1 MLVVKVYNRTFTTLK
16 ETIKGSLLLS
26 DISFTLNKN
35 WWQWEATLKINKE
48 LTNTDYSLWDIIKV
62 IKYDDNN
69 KDWVNLYMGYV
80 NKIGR
85 KQNTSQSYIELS
97 CLWLASILTEN
108 EITKAYA
115 GKTAGELM
123 EEIIDFVNAEY
134 WEVFNKWTIETWP
147 TMWTGSAEWTYF
159 QILTQIAE
167 GANMYWFVD
176 GNWTFTFKAKDTTPT
191 HYLTNRVDL
200 EDIDIQE
207 DMEWVVNKCDVRWEY
222 EHCETFWWETF
233 CWTRYLFWTYTD
245 STSAWL
251 YWIKREQVEIKTNWQ
266 SVVDDYA
273 ESYVNER
280 KDPRK
285 QTTLVVNRKYNIES
299 IKPWDTVK
307 VRNFEYAFDNIQIE
321 KAQYTQDKVTLYLD
335 RYISFGEQIKKI
347 SQ

>member
-1 MLVVKVYNRTFTTLK
+1 MVVKVYDRTYTTLK

-35 WWQWEATLKINKE
+35 WWQWEVTLKINKE
-48 LTNTDYSLWDIIKV
+48 LTNTDYSLWDIVKV

-69 KDWVNLYMGYV
+69 KSWVNLYMGYI

-97 CLWLASILTEN
+97 CLWIASILTEN
-108 EITKAYA
+108 ELTKAYA
-115 GKTAGELM
+115 GKTAWELM
-123 EEIIDFVNAEY
+123 EEIIDFVNTEY
-134 WEVFNKWTIETWP
+134 GEVFNKWTIESWP
-147 TMWTGSAEWTYF
+147 TMWNGNAQWTYF
-159 QILTQIAE
+159 EILTQIAE
-167 GANMYWFVD
+167 SANMYFFID

-191 HYLTNRVDL
+191 HYITNRVDL

-207 DMEWVVNKCDVRWEY
+207 DMEWVVNRCDVTGKYRY
-222 EHCETFWWETF
+222 CETVWEDTV
-233 CWTRYLFWTYTD
+233 CWDKYVFWTYTD
-245 STSAWL
+245 ATSASL
-251 YWIKREQVEIKTNWQ
+251 YGIKREQVEIYATTQ
-266 SVVDDYA
+266 EIVDNYA

-321 KAQYTQDKVTLYLD
+321 KIQYTQDKITIYLD
-335 RYISFGEQIKKI
+335 RYISFWEQIKKLL
-347 SQ
+347 